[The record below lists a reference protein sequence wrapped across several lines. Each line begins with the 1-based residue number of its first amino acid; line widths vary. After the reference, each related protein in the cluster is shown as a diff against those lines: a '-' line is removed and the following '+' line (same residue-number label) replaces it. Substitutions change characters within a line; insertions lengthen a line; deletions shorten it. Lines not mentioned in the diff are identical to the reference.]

1 MEQEGALKLCKARGV
16 SAHAAKVKEGGTC
29 FSKLQVEQ
37 EGALELC
44 EARGVSAHTAKV
56 KEGGDVI

>member
-1 MEQEGALKLCKARGV
+1 
-16 SAHAAKVKEGGTC
+16 VKEGGTC